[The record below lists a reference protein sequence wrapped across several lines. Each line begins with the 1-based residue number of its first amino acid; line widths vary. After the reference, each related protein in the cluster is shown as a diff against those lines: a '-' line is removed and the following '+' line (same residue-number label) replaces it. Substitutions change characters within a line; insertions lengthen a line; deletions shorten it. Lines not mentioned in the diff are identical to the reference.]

1 MSVYLPK
8 IKGNNLFTP
17 TILIFALL
25 SVFYI
30 STLDFAEKSYNY
42 SFIFASSI
50 LLLLFKVLVT
60 SFGNIQAELQNK
72 KWVLIGSNI
81 ILFLIQILLAILAI
95 QLLTE
100 NKYPQATLQWILISN
115 IAFFVQ
121 TFLGKLSTPL
131 KLTVIAIIV
140 YLISY
145 IFLYF
150 KVFENIP
157 ERFILLQQTISYIVL
172 LAEAILFF
180 ASVEFYVDLSKK
192 MEQSRIAKD

>member
-1 MSVYLPK
+1 MSVFLPR

-60 SFGNIQAELQNK
+60 SFGNIETELKNK
-72 KWVLIGSNI
+72 KWFLIASNI
-81 ILFLIQILLAILAI
+81 ILLLIQLFLAIVAI

-100 NKYPQATLQWILISN
+100 NKYPQNTLLWILISN
-115 IAFFVQ
+115 LVFFVQ
-121 TFLGKLSTPL
+121 TFLGKLATPL
-131 KLTVIAIIV
+131 KLTVVTIVIYAISFV
-140 YLISY
+140 L
-145 IFLYF
+145 LYF
-150 KVFENIP
+150 KVFENTP
-157 ERFILLQQTISYIVL
+157 ERFILLQQTISYIALIV
-172 LAEAILFF
+172 EACLFF
-180 ASVEFYVDLSKK
+180 ASVEYYVDLSQK
-192 MEQSRIAKD
+192 MENSRAKIS